1 MAPTVDQFTGCLL
14 GLALGDALGAPL
26 EGGPVE
32 RALWRVLGRTR
43 MGETRFTDDTQM
55 ALDLAESLV
64 ECEDLDPDHVAAR
77 FARSYR
83 WSRGYGPGAAKL
95 LKRIRAGAPWRE
107 ANRSVYPEG
116 SFGNG
121 GAMRAPVVGLRFFSS
136 PTLVADAARRSAEI
150 THAHPLGIQG
160 AVAIASAT
168 AAALATRAWRPIV
181 DAASGPCEAR
191 AFGERFSLARSWLHA
206 GAAPETTEVRA
217 RLGTGIVATESCV
230 TAIYLSLRFL
240 DRPFRELIDFIAEC
254 GGDTDTIG
262 AMAGAVWGAANG
274 ATSLPAAALDRLE
287 GRAHIVEVA
296 RALRGAAFRSPPC
309 QSSAPPT

>member
-64 ECEDLDPDHVAAR
+64 ECEELDPDHVAAR
-77 FARSYR
+77 LARSYR

-107 ANRSVYPEG
+107 ANARLRSTWL
-116 SFGNG
+116 SRL
-121 GAMRAPVVGLRFFSS
+121 RAPVVGLRFFSS

-168 AAALATRAWRPIV
+168 AAALGTRAWGPIV

-262 AMAGAVWGAANG
+262 DMAGAVWGAANG

-296 RALRGAAFRSPPC
+296 RALHGAAFRSPPC